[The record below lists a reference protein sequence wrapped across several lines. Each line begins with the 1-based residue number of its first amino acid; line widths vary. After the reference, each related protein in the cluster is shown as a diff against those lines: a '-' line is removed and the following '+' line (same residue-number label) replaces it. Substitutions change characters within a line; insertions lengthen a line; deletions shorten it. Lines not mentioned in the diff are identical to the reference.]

1 MDRATCDFES
11 RSACSIRRT
20 GSWRYSLDPTT
31 EPLCMAFRLPYWE
44 EGRTGLWHPAF
55 PQVGLKASDGD
66 DDLQELF
73 WWILGG
79 GIVEAHNSFF
89 ERGIWTNIMTP
100 RYGWPAIPHRSWRCS
115 AAKAATY
122 ALPRAL
128 NAAGAALNLSVLKDD
143 EGSKV
148 MKKLMK
154 PRKPRKK
161 EREDWSKKYGDR
173 PMPLL
178 YHESADLFHILF
190 RYCRQ
195 DVLAEEAVSSAL
207 DDLTPMETEV
217 FLLNEEMNE
226 RGFQL
231 DMRAVDRALTVI
243 EEDTTRL
250 NAELCEL
257 TGGSPS
263 KATQRTKML
272 EWFESKGLKLYDTQ
286 KGTIQEALD
295 DDNESTDDE
304 EVVGGDADLIVDA
317 GLAPDVRRGLEILQQ
332 LGLSS
337 TAKFVKMREWACPAD
352 GRARGGILYHGAS
365 PLTGDHEALTPAGWV
380 RLDEWAGGDIA
391 CWASDGTMSFKPA
404 TPVQFS
410 APETLVAWRNQK
422 VDQLSTADHAMP
434 VFCRERRSPV
444 SDRVWGGGFARKT
457 TATMSPGDRIPLC
470 GQREGRSWP
479 LSDVQTRVLVMT
491 QADAH
496 YVRADGRAILYGFK
510 KDRKIQRCMALLHE
524 AGVTFRMRRD
534 ATGKTVITVPY
545 KWAPSWLWEFSDKT
559 FSWEWINA
567 PADVVFSELPLWDGC
582 KSSPQGIDYSTG
594 NKQNADVIQA
604 LAHLSGRTC
613 GVTARD
619 RSTQGWNTSYR
630 CFIDNDPTPVT
641 FRCPQRRTVKTGD
654 AFVYCAQTPTGY
666 FLVRRNGRA
675 WITGNTGRF
684 SGAGIQPHNFPKG
697 FLKEEKCP
705 MTAIWVD
712 ILTLEKAQVEAK
724 YGCSMLKLLSH
735 ALRGA
740 ITARNGR
747 HLFVAD
753 YASIE
758 VRVLLWLAED
768 EAHLDMLRKGVDMYV
783 DMASK
788 IYDRRLTK
796 EDKTERGLGKVAVLG
811 LGYQMG
817 ASKFVDSAKLMAG
830 VEITEEFSKTV
841 VDTYRAEYWRVKQ
854 LWYDCEEAAIAAV
867 ENPGEPQS
875 AGRVV
880 YVVEDSRF
888 LFCYLPSGR
897 RLAYPFPEIQERKTP
912 WGAVKN
918 ALTYMGVDQYTRKW
932 RRQVSY
938 GGLLVEN
945 NTQAVARDI
954 MAEGL
959 LRVAQTRV
967 YEPVLSIH
975 DEAVAEAHPLLGDV
989 HEFERLLSEPPAWAP
1004 DCPIAAEGWSG
1015 PRYHK

>member
-1 MDRATCDFES
+1 MEHTPRAVADFET
-11 RSACSIRRT
+11 RSACSSRRT

-128 NAAGAALNLSVLKDD
+128 DAAGAALNLSVLKDD

-161 EREDWSKKYGDR
+161 EREDWQKKYGDR

-286 KGTIQEALD
+286 KGTIQEAID
-295 DDNESTDDE
+295 SDEAFDESAVDEDDE
-304 EVVGGDADLIVDA
+304 LPPWVEPQTA
-317 GLAPDVRRGLEILQQ
+317 LAPDVRRGLEILQQ

-352 GRARGGILYHGAS
+352 GRARGGILYHGA
-365 PLTGDHEALTPAGWV
+365 T
-380 RLDEWAGGDIA
+380 
-391 CWASDGTMSFKPA
+391 
-404 TPVQFS
+404 
-410 APETLVAWRNQK
+410 
-422 VDQLSTADHAMP
+422 
-434 VFCRERRSPV
+434 
-444 SDRVWGGGFARKT
+444 
-457 TATMSPGDRIPLC
+457 
-470 GQREGRSWP
+470 
-479 LSDVQTRVLVMT
+479 
-491 QADAH
+491 
-496 YVRADGRAILYGFK
+496 
-510 KDRKIQRCMALLHE
+510 
-524 AGVTFRMRRD
+524 
-534 ATGKTVITVPY
+534 
-545 KWAPSWLWEFSDKT
+545 
-559 FSWEWINA
+559 
-567 PADVVFSELPLWDGC
+567 
-582 KSSPQGIDYSTG
+582 
-594 NKQNADVIQA
+594 
-604 LAHLSGRTC
+604 
-613 GVTARD
+613 
-619 RSTQGWNTSYR
+619 
-630 CFIDNDPTPVT
+630 
-641 FRCPQRRTVKTGD
+641 
-654 AFVYCAQTPTGY
+654 
-666 FLVRRNGRA
+666 
-675 WITGNTGRF
+675 TGRF

-697 FLKEEKCP
+697 FLKEEKHP

-788 IYDRRLTK
+788 IYNKRLTK
-796 EDKTERGLGKVAVLG
+796 EDKTERGLGKAVILGCFAADTLVLTDSGWLPIINVTPRHKVWDGESWVSHDGCIYQGVKETICVDGLHVTPDHLIQADNQWFRADQVARDEGIKSRVLATALVNLPCADIRWESG
-811 LGYQMG
+811 AASKPLSWSARVGQGCMRYLRTICERVSQRGAIAAHEPNPASPERNTLATRISSLMTRIANACSTASARFSPVAKTLATETMRGMGGAASVFTPTGDLTADAGFSWPTWSVSPDGTTPPWTSIGSTTIVATNPPTYVSSPKPSTLETSDRCPFSPSASESWKPVYDLVNAGPRQRFMVKTASGVLLVHNCGYQMG
-817 ASKFVDSAKLMAG
+817 ASKFVDTAATYG
-830 VEITEEFSKTV
+830 ITIDETFSKTV
-841 VDTYRAEYWRVKQ
+841 VDTYRAEYWRVKS

-875 AGRVV
+875 AGRVI

-897 RLAYPFPEIQERKTP
+897 RLAYPFPEIQERRTP

-938 GGLLVEN
+938 GGMLVEN
-945 NTQAVARDI
+945 AVQAVARDL
-954 MAEGL
+954 MAQAL
-959 LRVAQTRV
+959 LNVAHTRV

-975 DEAVAEAHPLLGDV
+975 DEVVCEAHPLLGDLR
-989 HEFERLLSEPPAWAP
+989 EFERLLTQVPEWAEG
-1004 DCPIAAEGWSG
+1004 CPIAVESWNG
-1015 PRYHK
+1015 PRYRKG

>member
-1 MDRATCDFES
+1 MTKKS
-11 RSACSIRRT
+11 SST
-20 GSWRYSLDPTT
+20 
-31 EPLCMAFRLPYWE
+31 
-44 EGRTGLWHPAF
+44 
-55 PQVGLKASDGD
+55 
-66 DDLQELF
+66 
-73 WWILGG
+73 
-79 GIVEAHNSFF
+79 
-89 ERGIWTNIMTP
+89 IWTLQRISPPSTP
-100 RYGWPAIPHRSWRCS
+100 
-115 AAKAATY
+115 
-122 ALPRAL
+122 
-128 NAAGAALNLSVLKDD
+128 
-143 EGSKV
+143 
-148 MKKLMK
+148 
-154 PRKPRKK
+154 
-161 EREDWSKKYGDR
+161 
-173 PMPLL
+173 
-178 YHESADLFHILF
+178 
-190 RYCRQ
+190 
-195 DVLAEEAVSSAL
+195 
-207 DDLTPMETEV
+207 
-217 FLLNEEMNE
+217 
-226 RGFQL
+226 
-231 DMRAVDRALTVI
+231 
-243 EEDTTRL
+243 
-250 NAELCEL
+250 
-257 TGGSPS
+257 
-263 KATQRTKML
+263 
-272 EWFESKGLKLYDTQ
+272 
-286 KGTIQEALD
+286 
-295 DDNESTDDE
+295 
-304 EVVGGDADLIVDA
+304 VVA
-317 GLAPDVRRGLEILQQ
+317 DVRRGLEILQQ

-788 IYDRRLTK
+788 IYNKRLTK

-841 VDTYRAEYWRVKQ
+841 VDTYRAEYWRVKS

-945 NTQAVARDI
+945 CLAGHTQILTARGWITLSDLQPSDWVWDGYEWVAHGGLVDRGVQETVIVDGVTLTADHPILTTKGWVSAAKSEGLDWVFGRAVYYSGMPRVVEWPLALAGGVRAGAYAHLQVPGLADDQGSMRGLSGRTGPTADTSPSRVGQHEDALLQSTGTVIPQLRRAGHYCLRAMGVVREFLDRYVPFLRIGADDRTRQQRRRLLPGELPLGYSLRPDAEYSSTETQTAVSGDSGCTWPWYSRRIQSILPGPAVRVYDILNCGPRQQFMIDEGRIVHNCTQAVARDI

-989 HEFERLLSEPPAWAP
+989 HEFERLLSEPPAWAL

-1015 PRYHK
+1015 PTINKDGLMADKW

>member
-1 MDRATCDFES
+1 
-11 RSACSIRRT
+11 
-20 GSWRYSLDPTT
+20 
-31 EPLCMAFRLPYWE
+31 MAFRLPYWE

-55 PQVGLKASDGD
+55 PQYGMVEQAG

-73 WWILGG
+73 WWIMGDG
-79 GIVEAHNSFF
+79 VIEAHNSWF

-115 AAKAATY
+115 AAKAAAY

-128 NAAGAALNLSVLKDD
+128 DAAGAALNLSVLKDD

-154 PRKPRKK
+154 PRKARKK
-161 EREDWSKKYGDR
+161 ERENWPKKYGDR

-286 KGTIQEALD
+286 KGTIQEAITAD
-295 DDNESTDDE
+295 DSFDESAEVDEDDE
-304 EVVGGDADLIVDA
+304 LPPWVEPQTA
-317 GLAPDVRRGLEILQQ
+317 LAPEVRRGLEILQQ

-352 GRARGGILYHGAS
+352 GRARGGILYHGA
-365 PLTGDHEALTPAGWV
+365 T
-380 RLDEWAGGDIA
+380 
-391 CWASDGTMSFKPA
+391 
-404 TPVQFS
+404 
-410 APETLVAWRNQK
+410 
-422 VDQLSTADHAMP
+422 
-434 VFCRERRSPV
+434 
-444 SDRVWGGGFARKT
+444 
-457 TATMSPGDRIPLC
+457 
-470 GQREGRSWP
+470 
-479 LSDVQTRVLVMT
+479 
-491 QADAH
+491 
-496 YVRADGRAILYGFK
+496 
-510 KDRKIQRCMALLHE
+510 
-524 AGVTFRMRRD
+524 
-534 ATGKTVITVPY
+534 
-545 KWAPSWLWEFSDKT
+545 
-559 FSWEWINA
+559 
-567 PADVVFSELPLWDGC
+567 
-582 KSSPQGIDYSTG
+582 
-594 NKQNADVIQA
+594 
-604 LAHLSGRTC
+604 
-613 GVTARD
+613 
-619 RSTQGWNTSYR
+619 
-630 CFIDNDPTPVT
+630 
-641 FRCPQRRTVKTGD
+641 
-654 AFVYCAQTPTGY
+654 
-666 FLVRRNGRA
+666 
-675 WITGNTGRF
+675 TGRF

-697 FLKEEKCP
+697 FLKEEKHP

-712 ILTLEKAQVEAK
+712 ILTLDKAQVEAK

-788 IYDRRLTK
+788 IYNRRLTK

-841 VDTYRAEYWRVKQ
+841 VDTYRAEYWRVKS

-897 RLAYPFPEIQERKTP
+897 RLSYPFPEIQERKTP

-938 GGLLVEN
+938 GGMLVEN
-945 NTQAVARDI
+945 AVQAVARDL
-954 MAEGL
+954 MAQAL
-959 LRVAQTRV
+959 LNVAHTRV

-975 DEAVAEAHPLLGDV
+975 DEVVCEAHPLLGDLR
-989 HEFERLLSEPPAWAP
+989 EFERLLTQVPEWAEG
-1004 DCPIAAEGWSG
+1004 CPIAVESWNG
-1015 PRYHK
+1015 PRYRKG

>member
-1 MDRATCDFES
+1 MTEKATIDFES

-55 PQVGLKASDGD
+55 PQVGMKASDGE

-79 GIVEAHNSFF
+79 GLVEAHNSWF

-122 ALPRAL
+122 ALPRSL
-128 NAAGAALNLSVLKDD
+128 EGAGAALGLSILKDD
-143 EGSKV
+143 EGAKV

-154 PRKPRKK
+154 PRKARKK
-161 EREDWSKKYGDR
+161 EREDWVKKFGDR

-195 DVLAEEAVSSAL
+195 DVLAEEAISTAL
-207 DDLTPMETEV
+207 DDLSPMETEV

-231 DMRAVDRALTVI
+231 DMRAVERALTVI
-243 EEDTTRL
+243 EEDTNRL

-295 DDNESTDDE
+295 DDGDYDSASSEDDE
-304 EVVGGDADLIVDA
+304 ALGDGVDAAETSTTIDA
-317 GLAPDVRRGLEILQQ
+317 GLPPDVRRGLEILQQ

-337 TAKFVKMREWACPAD
+337 TAKFVKMREWASPND
-352 GRARGGILYHGAS
+352 GRARGGILYHGA
-365 PLTGDHEALTPAGWV
+365 T
-380 RLDEWAGGDIA
+380 
-391 CWASDGTMSFKPA
+391 
-404 TPVQFS
+404 
-410 APETLVAWRNQK
+410 
-422 VDQLSTADHAMP
+422 
-434 VFCRERRSPV
+434 
-444 SDRVWGGGFARKT
+444 
-457 TATMSPGDRIPLC
+457 
-470 GQREGRSWP
+470 
-479 LSDVQTRVLVMT
+479 
-491 QADAH
+491 
-496 YVRADGRAILYGFK
+496 
-510 KDRKIQRCMALLHE
+510 
-524 AGVTFRMRRD
+524 
-534 ATGKTVITVPY
+534 
-545 KWAPSWLWEFSDKT
+545 
-559 FSWEWINA
+559 
-567 PADVVFSELPLWDGC
+567 
-582 KSSPQGIDYSTG
+582 
-594 NKQNADVIQA
+594 
-604 LAHLSGRTC
+604 
-613 GVTARD
+613 
-619 RSTQGWNTSYR
+619 
-630 CFIDNDPTPVT
+630 
-641 FRCPQRRTVKTGD
+641 
-654 AFVYCAQTPTGY
+654 
-666 FLVRRNGRA
+666 
-675 WITGNTGRF
+675 TGRF

-697 FLKEEKCP
+697 FLKEDKHP

-712 ILTLEKAQVEAK
+712 ILSLDKAQVEAK

-740 ITARNGR
+740 ITARQGR

-768 EAHLDMLRKGVDMYV
+768 EEHLDMLRRGVDMYV

-788 IYDRRLTK
+788 IYRRSLTK
-796 EDKTERGLGKVAVLG
+796 EDKDERALGKVAVLG

-817 ASKFVDSAKLMAG
+817 ASKFKDSAKTMAG
-830 VEITEEFSKTV
+830 IDIEEDVMCAQCEKWSRDHRKERHAFVPVHDEPTAYLIVE
-841 VDTYRAEYWRVKQ
+841 TYRSDYWRVKQ
-854 LWYDCEEAAIAAV
+854 LWWDCEEAAVQAV
-867 ENPGEPQS
+867 LNPGEPQA

-880 YVVEDSRF
+880 YVVEDPRF

-897 RLAYPFPEIQERKTP
+897 RLAYPQPEIQERKTP

-918 ALTYMGVDQYTRKW
+918 SLTYMGVDQYTRKW
-932 RRQVSY
+932 RRQTSY

-945 NTQAVARDI
+945 ITQAVARDI
-954 MAEGL
+954 MAEAL
-959 LRVAQTRV
+959 LRVAQTKV
-967 YEPVLSIH
+967 YEPVLTVH
-975 DEAVAEAHPLLGDV
+975 DEVVAEAHPLLGDI
-989 HEFERLLSEPPAWAP
+989 HEFERVLSEPPAWAS
-1004 DCPIAAEGWSG
+1004 DLPIGVEGFSG
-1015 PRYHK
+1015 QRYRK